1 MGGTQEEI
9 SFLAWLILMFDFDL
23 LLSLLSAVG

>member
-9 SFLAWLILMFDFDL
+9 SFLAWLILKFAFYF